1 MKTKKRVLP
10 ALLLS
15 LFAAGAAPSA
25 SAASFSNVYVFGD
38 SLSDAGYFRPFLQGL
53 VAQGFP
59 AALVPVMGQFTTNP
73 GMVWSEL
80 VAQYYGV
87 TPNPSNVSGGT
98 IFAQGGARVDAVP
111 GVSTPPGMAQ
121 RPISTQVNE
130 FLAAN
135 SGAADPNALYTVW
148 GGANDVFFNLGALQA
163 GAIDQAALQAN
174 VLAAANAEIQQ
185 IARLKAAGA
194 RYIAVLTLPNIGG
207 TPAFAGGPFAG
218 AVTAL
223 SAGYN
228 TTLLTGLQAAGIKVI
243 PIDAFSLF
251 NQIIANPGQYGFT
264 NTTTPA
270 CGPFPPFTSTSNSF
284 FCYPGNL
291 VDPNAPNTYVF
302 ADSVHPTTAA
312 HAILAQFTE
321 QMIEA
326 PSQYGLLAESS
337 VRQGSANIRAITDGL
352 VRNKRD
358 EVGTIG
364 VFAAGDRTDSKIE
377 SGNGTAGVDNRF
389 NTGIVGVTVRATEA
403 VTIGGAFGYS
413 KDRATLGDFGS
424 FDTSQHA
431 WTIFGSVQ
439 WGGFYG
445 TGLASIADIS
455 YGSIHRN
462 IVLGPSVTTAT
473 AHTDGNNASA
483 YFSGGYDFAV
493 GRFMIG
499 PTVAV
504 TMQNVDVSSFDE
516 AGGGASGLRIQAQS
530 RKSEVWSVGGRASM
544 DLGNWTP
551 WLRVTADKERRDDIR
566 TVSATPLTLI
576 ATNNTYD
583 VPTYKPDNSWV
594 TTAIGVNGFITPKL
608 SLSVAY
614 TRIDSRTQ
622 TKEDGISGM
631 LTYRF

>member
-326 PSQYGLLAESS
+326 SDWAAYA
-337 VRQGSANIRAITDGL
+337 AA
-352 VRNKRD
+352 
-358 EVGTIG
+358 
-364 VFAAGDRTDSKIE
+364 FA
-377 SGNGTAGVDNRF
+377 
-389 NTGIVGVTVRATEA
+389 
-403 VTIGGAFGYS
+403 
-413 KDRATLGDFGS
+413 
-424 FDTSQHA
+424 
-431 WTIFGSVQ
+431 
-439 WGGFYG
+439 
-445 TGLASIADIS
+445 
-455 YGSIHRN
+455 
-462 IVLGPSVTTAT
+462 
-473 AHTDGNNASA
+473 
-483 YFSGGYDFAV
+483 
-493 GRFMIG
+493 
-499 PTVAV
+499 
-504 TMQNVDVSSFDE
+504 
-516 AGGGASGLRIQAQS
+516 
-530 RKSEVWSVGGRASM
+530 
-544 DLGNWTP
+544 
-551 WLRVTADKERRDDIR
+551 
-566 TVSATPLTLI
+566 
-576 ATNNTYD
+576 
-583 VPTYKPDNSWV
+583 
-594 TTAIGVNGFITPKL
+594 
-608 SLSVAY
+608 
-614 TRIDSRTQ
+614 
-622 TKEDGISGM
+622 
-631 LTYRF
+631 